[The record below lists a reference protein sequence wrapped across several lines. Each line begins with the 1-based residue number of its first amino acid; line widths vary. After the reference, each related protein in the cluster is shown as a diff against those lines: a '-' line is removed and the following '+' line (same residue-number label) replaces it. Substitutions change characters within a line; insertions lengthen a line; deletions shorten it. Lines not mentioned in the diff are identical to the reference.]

1 MKMALVK
8 LKETSSTNTWC
19 REHIRDVDMP
29 VFVMTEAQTAGRGQ
43 RGNSW
48 EAEAGKNLT
57 FSIVWRPE
65 GVSPAEQFAISEAVA
80 LGVKD
85 YLGSRGIEA
94 RVKWPNDI
102 YAGDRKICG
111 ILIEHSILGCRIDRS
126 IIGVGVNVNQSV
138 FVSDAPNPVSMTN
151 ISGKRYDLETEADE
165 ISEYISVRLDDAT
178 SENGRRVL
186 HEDFMSGLWRGD
198 GGWYP
203 FRDVEEGRFFT
214 GRIEGVA
221 PTGHL
226 AVRERDSDKIR
237 SYAFKE
243 VEFILG

>member
-19 REHIRDVDMP
+19 REHIRDVEMP
-29 VFVMTEAQTAGRGQ
+29 VFVMTEVQTAGRGQ

-65 GVSPAEQFAISEAVA
+65 GVRPDQQFAISEAVA
-80 LGVKD
+80 LGVRD

-102 YAGDRKICG
+102 YSGDRKICG
-111 ILIEHSILGCRIDRS
+111 ILIEHSILGATIERS

-138 FVSDAPNPVSMTN
+138 FLSDAPNPVSMTN
-151 ISGKRYDLETEADE
+151 ISGKIYDLATEADGIAE
-165 ISEYISVRLDDAT
+165 FIRVRLET
-178 SENGRRVL
+178 VSSENGRAAI
-186 HEDFMSGLWRGD
+186 HDDFMSGLWRGE

-203 FRDVEEGRFFT
+203 FRDLAEGRLFS

-226 AVRERDSDKIR
+226 SVRERDSDLMHA
-237 SYAFKE
+237 YAFKE
-243 VEFILG
+243 VEFIL